1 MNVLVSFGTIEEEC
15 SCLIGNN
22 WEEEEEVSTHHSVAS
37 SRMSSLN
44 MGSNSTSA
52 ELIVNER
59 CSCGLFG
66 GGMLNEGCG
75 CKLVVAA
82 GDLSVDVEGRL
93 F

>member
-1 MNVLVSFGTIEEEC
+1 MNVLVRFGTIEEGC

-22 WEEEEEVSTHHSVAS
+22 WGEEEEVSTHHSVAS
-37 SRMSSLN
+37 RRMSSLN

-59 CSCGLFG
+59 CSRGLFG

-75 CKLVVAA
+75 CMLVIVA
-82 GDLSVDVEGRL
+82 GDLSIDVEVRL